1 MNLKTNKGNYK
12 MKKNAMKTKILA
24 TILAL
29 LGVIGIGNAG
39 TVTIVGNGSGSGPI
53 FVTSTGGNIAINT
66 RVYVGTFSNDALLSS
81 TVSNYLAGSSNYAAT
96 LAALQNNFVN
106 IGTGATNYGAV
117 AQVAVGGAAYTATT
131 TELRFNAINSL
142 AINGAAATNYNTFNG
157 SITGV
162 NYSLSIGTAKNLYI
176 WTASD
181 ADSGIA
187 IVRNANGSGT
197 AAWITPAA
205 DATGVTLNLSGLQ
218 VTSGGSVEAAEV
230 LLGTVS
236 DYATGSDLIA
246 LKAMAIPE
254 PSSASL
260 LALGVAGL
268 VALRVRRKS

>member
-1 MNLKTNKGNYK
+1 MKKTNLI
-12 MKKNAMKTKILA
+12 AILSLFGL
-24 TILAL
+24 I
-29 LGVIGIGNAG
+29 GVGNAG
-39 TVTIVGNGSGSGPI
+39 TVTILGNGAGGGPI
-53 FVTSTGGNIAINT
+53 FVTSTGSSIAINT
-66 RVYVGTFSNDALLSS
+66 RVYFGSFSNETLLSS
-81 TVSNYLAGSSNYAAT
+81 TISNYLAGSANYATT

-117 AQVAVGGAAYTATT
+117 SQSAVNGAAYTAST
-131 TELRFNAINSL
+131 TEFRFNGITSL
-142 AINGAAATNYNTFNG
+142 AINGAAAANYNTFNG

-162 NYSLSIGTAKNLYI
+162 NYSLSVGTGKNLYI

-187 IVRNANGSGT
+187 IVRNANGTGNL
-197 AAWITPAA
+197 AWITPSS
-205 DATGVTLNLSGLQ
+205 DATGVTMNLSGLQ
-218 VTSGGSVEAAEV
+218 VAAGGAVETAEV

-236 DYATGSDLIA
+236 DYASGSDLIA
-246 LKAMAIPE
+246 LKAIPE